1 MVVIYIDSPDWIKQ
15 KKETTNPKKEN
26 DKCFQYAVMVELN
39 RAEIEPH
46 SERVSNIK
54 PFINDYNWKEI
65 NYPSKIDDWKTFEKN
80 NTTIAPSI
88 FDIKVKEIFP
98 ACIAKINLNCAKKS
112 INDFKRRKGRLVLSC
127 RLSTLLRTI
136 ISKHHGDVRILINI

>member
-1 MVVIYIDSPDWIKQ
+1 MILFFIRFNWFITNGIENVEVVVIYIDSPDWIKQ

-54 PFINDYNWKEI
+54 PFINDYN
-65 NYPSKIDDWKTFEKN
+65 
-80 NTTIAPSI
+80 
-88 FDIKVKEIFP
+88 
-98 ACIAKINLNCAKKS
+98 
-112 INDFKRRKGRLVLSC
+112 
-127 RLSTLLRTI
+127 
-136 ISKHHGDVRILINI
+136 

>member
-54 PFINDYNWKEI
+54 PFINDYNWK
-65 NYPSKIDDWKTFEKN
+65 
-80 NTTIAPSI
+80 
-88 FDIKVKEIFP
+88 
-98 ACIAKINLNCAKKS
+98 
-112 INDFKRRKGRLVLSC
+112 
-127 RLSTLLRTI
+127 
-136 ISKHHGDVRILINI
+136 